1 MMEWTLG
8 GLFAVSALLLIMS
21 GIKGR
26 KATKEELKEIDMIH
40 VSTMNEIK
48 DIKDSIRKM
57 ELDIEIITNES
68 NLPISAEE
76 RIFRREVLDL
86 YNRKYS
92 IENIA
97 GQKKVSENEIRQI
110 IAPYITEKNE
120 RSKVTNE
127 I

>member
-1 MMEWTLG
+1 MEWTLG
-8 GLFAVSALLLIMS
+8 GLFVASALLLIMS

-26 KATKEELKEIDMIH
+26 KASKEELKEIDMIH
-40 VSTMNEIK
+40 ISTMNEIK
-48 DIKDSIRKM
+48 DIKESIRKM

-68 NLPISAEE
+68 NIPISAEE

-97 GQKKVSENEIRQI
+97 GQKNASENEIRQI
-110 IAPYITEKNE
+110 IAPYITKKNE

>member
-1 MMEWTLG
+1 MEWTLG
-8 GLFAVSALLLIMS
+8 GLFVASALLLIMS

-26 KATKEELKEIDMIH
+26 KASKEELKEIDMIH
-40 VSTMNEIK
+40 ISTMNEIK
-48 DIKDSIRKM
+48 DIKESIRKM

-68 NLPISAEE
+68 NIPISAEE

>member
-1 MMEWTLG
+1 MEWTLG
-8 GLFAVSALLLIMS
+8 GLFVVSALLLIMS

-26 KATKEELKEIDMIH
+26 KASKEELKEIDMIH
-40 VSTMNEIK
+40 ISTMNEIK

-68 NLPISAEE
+68 NFPISTEE

-97 GQKKVSENEIRQI
+97 GQKKVSENEIRQM

>member
-1 MMEWTLG
+1 MEWTLG